1 MAEGAKVSKVD
12 GDKKEEAVHLRREIG
27 LLPAVCFIIGTVV
40 GSGIFIAPKGVLMN
54 SGSVG
59 LSLLVWALCGVLS
72 LFGEAP
78 AMTLLIVKLL
88 PCQFSEVAP
97 MHFQFFL
104 GVEERGRG
112 GCQSSSL
119 FGYDKG
125 LKALCLARTEQIAD
139 FHKGRSRDH
148 VTVAMFNV

>member
-78 AMTLLIVKLL
+78 AMTFLIVKLL
-88 PCQFSEVAP
+88 PCQFSEVAL
-97 MHFQFFL
+97 MHFL
-104 GVEERGRG
+104 WG
-112 GCQSSSL
+112 GQTSSENPPEKKSL
-119 FGYDKG
+119 FEYDRG
-125 LKALCLARTEQIAD
+125 LKVLCLARTEQVAD

-148 VTVAMFNV
+148 VTVGMFNV